1 MKIINCP
8 LNGPRNAQE
17 FHYGGEVLREPA
29 AGASLIEWSRYVF
42 LEDNRSDVVDEWW
55 CHTASSYWFIVR
67 RDRTRDEIVAS
78 YSVQEYEGEK
88 GVGDE
93 S

>member
-1 MKIINCP
+1 VRIIHCP

-17 FHYGGEVLREPA
+17 FQYGGELLNEPA
-29 AGASLIEWSRYVF
+29 AGAPAIEWSRYVL

-67 RDRTRDEIVAS
+67 RDRTRDEIVAT
-78 YSVQEYEGEK
+78 YSVQEYEEAMGT
-88 GVGDE
+88 GDE
-93 S
+93 Y